1 MRPRHRRHLRPPP
14 FACDHPPHHHHRHYC
29 DPRPGNPVVWYFR
42 AALHRR
48 LFVAFGVAILAA
60 ALTVFAV
67 TAALAPE
74 RGRWR
79 ENLSR
84 ASRFVGDRYAVVWR
98 DAPARAEL
106 TRSLARTLDVS
117 VWVEDVSGATVE
129 SARPEGD
136 EAPRCRRPLFTA
148 AVEVD
153 GATAG
158 RVSLCA
164 RASRASEWWRHG
176 AVVFAALAALW
187 AVAGRFSRGLTRP
200 LVELVRVVQD
210 IGRGKLDSRA
220 RLARGAY
227 GEVGL
232 LATVVNDMAER
243 IERQVALQRELLA
256 AVSHELRSPL
266 ARMRFELEAL
276 RDPDDEGT
284 PRAKAVDEME
294 RELEGVDALVG
305 DLLATSRM
313 DFGALRAVPLD
324 ARAVAQR
331 AAERA
336 GVDPSVVRVEVDD
349 AGFAGDATLVATA
362 LSNLLGNAVK
372 HGGRVVAL
380 RVTGDAERVRFA
392 VDDDGPGFAGAEVER
407 AFEPFWRGDAARRGE
422 RAGVGLGL
430 ALVKRIAE
438 VHGGSAWAENRAG
451 GGARVGVEL
460 PRVVKGAGDEEA

>member
-1 MRPRHRRHLRPPP
+1 MRPHHRRHRRPPP

-29 DPRPGNPVVWYFR
+29 DPRPRNPVVWYFR

-79 ENLSR
+79 ETLSR

-98 DAPARAEL
+98 DPPARAEL

-117 VWVEDVSGATVE
+117 VWVDDVSGATVE

-136 EAPRCRRPLFTA
+136 ESPRCRRPLFTA
-148 AVEVD
+148 GVEVG

-313 DFGALRAVPLD
+313 DFGALRAVPSTLARWPSARWSGRGSTRGAD
-324 ARAVAQR
+324 GGGRRRGLRGRRDAGGDGAVEPHRKRGEARRARGRAAGHGRRRARALR
-331 AAERA
+331 RGRRRA
-336 GVDPSVVRVEVDD
+336 G
-349 AGFAGDATLVATA
+349 
-362 LSNLLGNAVK
+362 
-372 HGGRVVAL
+372 L
-380 RVTGDAERVRFA
+380 RGT
-392 VDDDGPGFAGAEVER
+392 EVER

-451 GGARVGVEL
+451 RGARVGVEL
-460 PRVVKGAGDEEA
+460 PRVVRGAGDEEA